1 MSNNKFSNAS
11 NQEPSNLT
19 HSPTLK
25 LSNPKTLS
33 NSQTQNHSINCN
45 GRLVDLSTPKIMG
58 ILNLTPDSF
67 SDGGK
72 FNNEKAAL
80 EQSEKMLKGGAEIID
95 IGPQSTRPNA
105 EFLSAK
111 EEIRRIGNM
120 ISTIKK
126 EFPEALIS
134 LDTFY
139 AETVKFG
146 FNEGMDII
154 NDISGGHYDEQMF
167 DAAAETKL
175 PYILMHVN
183 PSYETMHEK
192 VKFDDI
198 TLAVNQY
205 FSKKTTE
212 LLAKGVNDII
222 LDPGFGFG
230 KTVEDQMKMIDEVE
244 YLGFGKFPL
253 LIGISRKSFI
263 YKPLGKS
270 PLDINEETQKLH
282 LKVLQQGAKILRVHE
297 VEEAAA
303 TLKIFNNLK

>member
-1 MSNNKFSNAS
+1 MG
-11 NQEPSNLT
+11 
-19 HSPTLK
+19 
-25 LSNPKTLS
+25 
-33 NSQTQNHSINCN
+33 NHSSFINNHSLNCN
-45 GRLVDLSTPKIMG
+45 GRLVDLSSPKIMG

-72 FNNEKAAL
+72 FNNEKSAL
-80 EQSEKMLKGGAEIID
+80 QHAEKILKDGGEIID

-105 EFLSAK
+105 EFLSSD
-111 EEIRRIGNM
+111 EEIKRIGTV
-120 ISTIKK
+120 ISEIKK

-146 FNEGMDII
+146 FNEGIDLV
-154 NDISGGHYDEQMF
+154 NDISGGQFDEKMF
-167 DAAAETKL
+167 NVVAETKL

-183 PSYETMHEK
+183 PSYKTMHDK
-192 VKFDDI
+192 VNFDDI
-198 TLAVNQY
+198 TLNVNQY
-205 FSKKTTE
+205 FTKKTNE
-212 LLAKGVNDII
+212 LLQNGIKDII

-244 YLGFGKFPL
+244 FLGFEKYPL

-263 YKPLGKS
+263 YKPLGKL

-282 LKVLQQGAKILRVHE
+282 LKVLKQGAKILRVHD
-297 VEEAAA
+297 VSEAKK
-303 TLKIFNNLK
+303 TVDEFLNN

>member
-1 MSNNKFSNAS
+1 MSAKNVI
-11 NQEPSNLT
+11 PSPF
-19 HSPTLK
+19 HS
-25 LSNPKTLS
+25 
-33 NSQTQNHSINCN
+33 SQHFHSINCN
-45 GRLVDLSTPKIMG
+45 GKLVDLNIPQVMG

-72 FNNEKAAL
+72 FNDEKSAL
-80 EQSEKMLKGGAEIID
+80 QQVEKMLKDGASMID

-105 EFLSAK
+105 EFLSSR
-111 EEIRRIGNM
+111 EEIQRIGNV
-120 ISTIKK
+120 ISLIKK

-146 FNEGMDII
+146 YHEGIDLV
-154 NDISGGHYDEQMF
+154 NDISGGQF
-167 DAAAETKL
+167 DITMLDAVAETKL

-183 PSYETMHEK
+183 PSYQTMHEK
-192 VKFDDI
+192 TSFADI
-198 TLAVNQY
+198 TLTVNQY
-205 FSKKTTE
+205 FSKKTDE
-212 LLAKGVNDII
+212 LLKKGIIDII

-244 YLGFGKFPL
+244 FFGFGNFPL

-270 PLDINEETQKLH
+270 ALDINDETQRLH
-282 LKVLQQGAKILRVHE
+282 MKVLRQGAKILRVHD
-297 VEEAAA
+297 VAEAKK
-303 TLKIFNNLK
+303 TVDEFLKVK

>member
-1 MSNNKFSNAS
+1 MFTHKPSGFPALSFSN
-11 NQEPSNLT
+11 
-19 HSPTLK
+19 
-25 LSNPKTLS
+25 
-33 NSQTQNHSINCN
+33 TQAFEHFHSINCN
-45 GRLVDLSTPKIMG
+45 GRLIDLSAPKIMG

-72 FNNEKAAL
+72 FNNEKSAL
-80 EQSEKMLKGGAEIID
+80 EQTEKMLKDGAEIID

-105 EFLSAK
+105 EFLTSE
-111 EEIRRIGNM
+111 EEIRRIGN
-120 ISTIKK
+120 IIFLIKK

-139 AETVKFG
+139 SGTVKFG
-146 FNEGMDII
+146 FNEGIDLI
-154 NDISGGHYDEQMF
+154 NDISSGQYDDKMF
-167 DAAAETKL
+167 ETIAETKL

-183 PSYETMHEK
+183 PTYETMHDKIQFE
-192 VKFDDI
+192 DI
-198 TLAVNQY
+198 ILSENRY
-205 FSKKTTE
+205 FSEKTAE
-212 LLAKGVNDII
+212 LLKLGVKDLI

-230 KTVEDQMKMIDEVE
+230 KTVEDQMKMIDEVQ

-282 LKVLQQGAKILRVHE
+282 LKVLQQGAKILRVHD
-297 VEEAAA
+297 VLEAKK
-303 TLKIFNNLK
+303 TLDRFLRN

>member
-1 MSNNKFSNAS
+1 M
-11 NQEPSNLT
+11 
-19 HSPTLK
+19 
-25 LSNPKTLS
+25 LSNPPTLQPS
-33 NSQTQNHSINCN
+33 NTQIHSINCN
-45 GRLVDLSTPKIMG
+45 GRLVQLDTPKIMG

-72 FNNEKAAL
+72 FNNEKSAL
-80 EQSEKMLKGGAEIID
+80 NHAEKLLKEGAEILD

-105 EFLSAK
+105 DFLSTE
-111 EEIRRIGNM
+111 EEINRIGNL
-120 ISTIKK
+120 ISLIKK

-146 FNEGMDII
+146 FNEGIDLI
-154 NDISGGHYDEQMF
+154 NDISGGQYDAKMF
-167 DAAAETKL
+167 DTAAETKL

-183 PSYETMHEK
+183 PSYQTMHDK
-192 VKFDDI
+192 IKFEDI
-198 TLAVNQY
+198 TLEVNRY
-205 FSKKTTE
+205 FSQKTKE
-212 LLAKGVNDII
+212 LLEKGVNDII

-230 KTVEDQMKMIDEVE
+230 KTVEDQMKMIHEVE
-244 YLGFGKFPL
+244 YLGFEKFPL

-282 LKVLQQGAKILRVHE
+282 MKVLEQGAKILRVHD
-297 VEEAAA
+297 VAEAK
-303 TLKIFNNLK
+303 KILTHFLRKK